1 MPLWLAWLLW
11 WLLLLWLLLLWLLRL
26 LLTLLGRLLLSG
38 LLLDLLGCLLLGLLL
53 LHGGDLGLLGDDCLW
68 VHLPMVRVVLHLV
81 KLLLVLLLEGD
92 LLGHVD
98 VVHGLS
104 RHPPHCCDM
113 SRVHLIHLS
122 QRYANG
128 YLAQVVVLT
137 SLLHHGSP
145 LPLLQLELGQPLL
158 LL

>member
-38 LLLDLLGCLLLGLLL
+38 LLLDLLGCLLLGCLLLGLL

-81 KLLLVLLLEGD
+81 KLLLVLLLEGN

-98 VVHGLS
+98 VL
-104 RHPPHCCDM
+104 
-113 SRVHLIHLS
+113 
-122 QRYANG
+122 
-128 YLAQVVVLT
+128 
-137 SLLHHGSP
+137 
-145 LPLLQLELGQPLL
+145 LPLR
-158 LL
+158 